1 MRTALGMMQNLPEG
15 YQPTEMEAEVLSE
28 LLGRPDIARF
38 GGRAASDLTP
48 EERAGYNP
56 FGYELTGS
64 AVPVRNPSSAGGGEG
79 GGEVGST
86 RQHNFMTD
94 NFLLKDPV
102 DLDSKT
108 GRVLHAMGSTAGGI
122 KPDIGGIQARINA
135 DRASKGLPPI
145 TLKREGNRYVQVG

>member
-1 MRTALGMMQNLPEG
+1 MQGIIHLD
-15 YQPTEMEAEVLSE
+15 MSL
-28 LLGRPDIARF
+28 
-38 GGRAASDLTP
+38 
-48 EERAGYNP
+48 
-56 FGYELTGS
+56 
-64 AVPVRNPSSAGGGEG
+64 PVRNPSSAGGGEG